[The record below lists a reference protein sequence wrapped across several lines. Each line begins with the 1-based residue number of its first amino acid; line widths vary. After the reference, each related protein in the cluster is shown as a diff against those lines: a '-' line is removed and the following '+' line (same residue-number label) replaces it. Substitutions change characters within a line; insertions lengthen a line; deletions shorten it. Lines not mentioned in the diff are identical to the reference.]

1 MLPDIFDCLAAL
13 LSKPDDLRI
22 GQCATH
28 PGRYPAQSKCIV
40 VHDCKL
46 QHGMQS
52 PPPKRPYPVPLTH
65 IMIISPYLDRLF
77 SLLVSIIYSTIRYV
91 HYKKI

>member
-1 MLPDIFDCLAAL
+1 
-13 LSKPDDLRI
+13 
-22 GQCATH
+22 
-28 PGRYPAQSKCIV
+28 
-40 VHDCKL
+40 
-46 QHGMQS
+46 MQS